1 MRITPWCDITI
12 DGQDYGRSPTKK
24 AIELSPGHH
33 TLVCAQTGAGGK
45 SVTVEFDLDPGERE
59 VIKRTLHA
67 RIEVT
72 IDVTVEVVSIDG
84 TRHARGD
91 TVSLSPGRH
100 RVALYEKGAVVYE
113 GYVQF
118 PTTECTLRDNPELG
132 CY

>member
-1 MRITPWCDITI
+1 MKSGAAAAALALTLFG
-12 DGQDYGRSPTKK
+12 GQSASAEPRTD
-24 AIELSPGHH
+24 
-33 TLVCAQTGAGGK
+33 TLVSGGK
-45 SVTVEFDLDPGERE
+45 SVTAEFELDAGERE